1 VLKEILIVDN
11 DELILEGVGDAL
23 GEEGFRVSK
32 ARNGLEALDQARLS
46 TPDLIVTDFIMPVMD
61 GRQLCR
67 HVRGDPQLSNIPV
80 VMVTATMAEGLA
92 SFQDLQEVGA
102 NAYIAKGR
110 MDGMVADLLE
120 VIRRFETDGVEPGSP
135 VVVGLQEQRPPVL
148 ARELLS
154 IKRHLDMLL
163 AAIGEAVIEFNES
176 HQVVYVNPAGVHL
189 LGRSETELVGI
200 SIFSIFGDPI
210 PEAVRRMERS
220 GGREEFEFPHSE
232 QVLKVTMTGLVDE
245 DKAAGGVMILQDIS
259 PVHQRLH
266 ELSVLNQVTSAF
278 TSTLDF
284 PVLLKLVMEQVG
296 ELMKVEA
303 GSLLLREETGELTFA
318 VVLGEGRELLQG
330 LRIAAEEGIAG
341 WVASTGES
349 LVLPEI
355 GRAHV

>member
-67 HVRGDPQLSNIPV
+67 HVREDPQLSNIPV

-148 ARELLS
+148 L
-154 IKRHLDMLL
+154 
-163 AAIGEAVIEFNES
+163 
-176 HQVVYVNPAGVHL
+176 
-189 LGRSETELVGI
+189 
-200 SIFSIFGDPI
+200 
-210 PEAVRRMERS
+210 
-220 GGREEFEFPHSE
+220 
-232 QVLKVTMTGLVDE
+232 
-245 DKAAGGVMILQDIS
+245 
-259 PVHQRLH
+259 
-266 ELSVLNQVTSAF
+266 
-278 TSTLDF
+278 
-284 PVLLKLVMEQVG
+284 
-296 ELMKVEA
+296 
-303 GSLLLREETGELTFA
+303 
-318 VVLGEGRELLQG
+318 
-330 LRIAAEEGIAG
+330 
-341 WVASTGES
+341 W
-349 LVLPEI
+349 
-355 GRAHV
+355 